1 MSKSVVLLVSIFV
14 IPTTIYADKIRIGVP
29 PDGSLPVDG
38 FEMLLEDT
46 KRLAKLD
53 RKVSVNDVVDLSML
67 KDAQRELGIVA
78 R

>member
-1 MSKSVVLLVSIFV
+1 VL
-14 IPTTIYADKIRIGVP
+14 IGTYKLP
-29 PDGSLPVDG
+29 KEIAGASYDSLLKGLNTDGSLPVDG
-38 FEMLLEDT
+38 FQTLLEDT